1 MGKEVDMTAT
11 KQLESIEKFIDE
23 MNTTNSLLDKQAI
36 LKKHPEMKGL
46 LGLIYGPKMFNVT
59 SAAIIKNLDCAG
71 DGLKKESIE
80 DLLESLTTREVTGHA
95 AIATVLLFA
104 DTYGHIETLYK
115 ILDKDLEIRVG
126 ASVINKVFPGCVEV
140 FEVALANSY
149 KDVEKKVNI
158 FDGGWYASRKMDG
171 VRCIAVVDAKGEV
184 SFFSREGKPF
194 DTFGVLAVAIEKLG
208 VKNVVFDGEC
218 CIVDKNGKED
228 FKAVTKEMRKKDHV
242 IANPKYLMFDMLTT
256 EEFFSGSSTRKLSER
271 LAKLQSTVEYGL
283 HLEVLHQEV
292 VTETSFDTLQEKVKS
307 EGWEGLILR
316 KNVGYKAKRSND
328 LLKVKS
334 FHDAEYKVLSIETG
348 PFRMIID
355 GLEGTETTMTAV
367 NIEHKGN
374 RVSVGS
380 GWTIAERR
388 EYFKDPKKIIGKTI
402 TVKYF
407 EETSNSSGSISLR
420 FPIFVGIR
428 DYE

>member
-1 MGKEVDMTAT
+1 MTT
-11 KQLESIEKFIDE
+11 EQQLDTIESFIDE
-23 MNTTNSLLDKQAI
+23 MNFSNSLLDKQAV
-36 LKKHPEMKGL
+36 LRRHPELKTL
-46 LGLIYGPKMFNVT
+46 LGLIYGPKKFNIS
-59 SAAIIKNLDCAG
+59 SATVIKNLDLAG
-71 DGLKKESIE
+71 DGLEKDSIE
-80 DLLESLTTREVTGHA
+80 ELLESLTTREVTGHA
-95 AIATVLLFA
+95 AIATVLRFA

-126 ASVINKVFPGCVEV
+126 ASVINKVYPGCVDI

-171 VRCIAVVDAKGEV
+171 VRCIAIVDAKGEV
-184 SFFSREGKPF
+184 EFFSREGKPF
-194 DTFGVLAVAIEKLG
+194 DTFGVLGAEIEKLG
-208 VKNVVFDGEC
+208 IVNAVFDGEC
-218 CIVDKNGKED
+218 CIVDKDGKED
-228 FKAVTKEMRKKDHV
+228 FKAVTKEMRKKDHT
-242 IANPKYLMFDMLTT
+242 IKNPKYLMFDMLTLD
-256 EEFFSGSSTRKLSER
+256 EFFALSSKEKFSDRLGRLNRIVKKGSKS
-271 LAKLQSTVEYGL
+271 
-283 HLEVLHQEV
+283 LEVLEQHLI
-292 VTETSFDTLQEKVKS
+292 TPETFDKLQEKVK
-307 EGWEGLILR
+307 EFGWEGLILR

-380 GWTIAERR
+380 GWTIAERK
-388 EYFKDPKKIIGKTI
+388 EYFKAPAKIIGKTI

-407 EETSNSSGSISLR
+407 EETSNASGSVSLR